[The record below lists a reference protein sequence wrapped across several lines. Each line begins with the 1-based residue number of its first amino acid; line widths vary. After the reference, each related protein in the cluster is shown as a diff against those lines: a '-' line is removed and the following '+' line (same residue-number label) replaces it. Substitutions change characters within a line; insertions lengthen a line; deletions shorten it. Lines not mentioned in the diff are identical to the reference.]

1 MYQEEIQNTGAL
13 AAQKYK
19 LLHERPTAYFISA
32 MQAGAFVGFGVL
44 LSFTA
49 GGLLTADGVPA
60 VKLIMGA
67 CFGVA
72 LSLVIMAGSEL
83 FTGNTFVMTV
93 GCLQRKVR
101 LPHVAAIC
109 ALSWVGNLA
118 GSILLALLYRLT
130 GLGTGAVAQIMAD
143 TAAAKMAV
151 PPGQLFVRAIL
162 CNILVCL
169 AVWCGIK
176 MKSEAGNLI
185 MVFWCLLAFF
195 TTGFEHSVANMT
207 LLTVALFNP
216 AGAAV
221 DLLGYAY
228 NLAVVT
234 LGNMAGGIIF
244 MALPY
249 YAVARKKAGGHPA
262 P

>member
-1 MYQEEIQNTGAL
+1 MYQEEIQSAGAL
-13 AAQKYK
+13 AVQKQQ
-19 LLHERPTAYFISA
+19 LLYRRPLAYFISA
-32 MQAGAFVGFGVL
+32 MLAGVFVGFGVL

-72 LSLVIMAGSEL
+72 LSLVIMAGAEL
-83 FTGNTFVMTV
+83 FTGNTFVMMV
-93 GCLQRKVR
+93 GLLQKQVH
-101 LPHVAAIC
+101 LPHVAAVC
-109 ALSWVGNLA
+109 ALSWIGNLA
-118 GSILLALLYRLT
+118 GSALLAFLYRLT

-151 PPGQLFVRAIL
+151 PPGQLLVRAVL

-169 AVWCGIK
+169 AVWCGIR
-176 MKSEAGNLI
+176 MKSEAGKLI

-207 LLTVALFNP
+207 LLTAALLNP

-221 DLLGYAY
+221 DMMGCVY
-228 NLAVVT
+228 NLAIVT
-234 LGNMAGGIIF
+234 LGNMVGGIVF

-249 YAVARKKAGGHPA
+249 YAIGRKKAGSCPGE
-262 P
+262 

>member
-19 LLHERPTAYFISA
+19 LLHERPFAYFISA

-49 GGLLTADGVPA
+49 GGLLTADGSPA

-72 LSLVIMAGSEL
+72 LSLVIMAGAEL
-83 FTGNTFVMTV
+83 FTGNTFLMTV
-93 GCLQRKVR
+93 GCLQKKVR
-101 LPHVAAIC
+101 LPHVATIC
-109 ALSWVGNLA
+109 ALSWFGNLA
-118 GSILLALLYRLT
+118 GSVLLALLYRLT

-176 MKSEAGNLI
+176 MKSEAGKLI

-221 DLLGYAY
+221 NMLGYVY
-228 NLAVVT
+228 NLAIVS
-234 LGNMAGGIIF
+234 LGNIVGGVVF

-249 YAVARKKAGGHPA
+249 YAIARKKAGS
-262 P
+262 